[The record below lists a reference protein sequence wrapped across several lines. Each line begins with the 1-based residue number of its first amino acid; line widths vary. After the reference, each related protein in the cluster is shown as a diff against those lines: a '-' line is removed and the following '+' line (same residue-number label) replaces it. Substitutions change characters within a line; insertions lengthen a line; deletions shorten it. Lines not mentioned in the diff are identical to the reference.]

1 MSTTRETAAEKKARE
16 AKEAED
22 AKAANAKDGATD
34 NGADDEVETV
44 EVSDPN
50 NNARREEVPAD
61 AGIAEPERSFP
72 FQPTAED
79 ANGIQ
84 RVLPASDPNWEP
96 APLEATEAD
105 KARAA
110 EREKKAEEYAT
121 ARKEGR
127 IDQITGRVLSKE
139 EKRDADKEAKA

>member
-22 AKAANAKDGATD
+22 AKAANAKADRAD
-34 NGADDEVETV
+34 NDGADDETETV
-44 EVSDPN
+44 EISDPN
-50 NNARREEVPAD
+50 NNARREEVPVDTA
-61 AGIAEPERSFP
+61 ISEPERSFP

-96 APLEATEAD
+96 APLEAT
-105 KARAA
+105 
-110 EREKKAEEYAT
+110 
-121 ARKEGR
+121 
-127 IDQITGRVLSKE
+127 
-139 EKRDADKEAKA
+139 